1 MAKKADIPTDCT
13 CEWEKR
19 IVYVR
24 GNNGSRTEVEEAQ
37 HVWISPNCAVHK
49 GIKK

>member
-1 MAKKADIPTDCT
+1 MPKKTDIPTECT

-24 GNNGSRTEVEEAQ
+24 ESNGTRTEDEQAK
-37 HVWISPNCAVHK
+37 HVWISPNCILHK
-49 GIKK
+49 RIVK